1 VKSEKIGIVDVGGGF
16 RGIYTAGV
24 LDYCIDYNIHFDL
37 AVGVSA
43 GSGNLITYIAG
54 QRGRNYQFYTE
65 YILREEYAG
74 MKNFRSKKSFLDLDY
89 IYSTLSNSDGENPL
103 DYPAVVANPTEF
115 IVVATEAETGN
126 AKYFDKSDL
135 HQDDYSILKASCAM
149 PFVCQPYAVGD
160 KLYYDGA
167 LADSIPIQKAF
178 LLGCDRVVLLLTLPE
193 NTIMTSDQDK
203 KIAKHIQKEYP
214 LVAERLEHQAENYNK
229 GVMLAQ
235 NLAACGMLL
244 IVAPDDTCGVS
255 TLSRDTDALRQLYQK
270 GYQDGVKITNFL
282 KDNNC

>member
-1 VKSEKIGIVDVGGGF
+1 MGGGF

-37 AVGVSA
+37 GIGVSA

-54 QRGRNYQFYTE
+54 QRGRNCQFYTE

-74 MKNFRSKKSFLDLDY
+74 MNNFRSKKSFLDLDY

-103 DYPAVVANPTEF
+103 DYPAVVANPMEF
-115 IVVATEAETGN
+115 IVVATEAETGRV
-126 AKYFDKSDL
+126 KYFDKSDL

-149 PFVCQPYAVGD
+149 PYVCQPYAVED

-203 KIAKHIQKEYP
+203 KIAKHIRKKYP
-214 LVAERLEHQAENYNK
+214 LIAERLEHQAENYNK

-244 IVAPDDTCGVS
+244 IVSPDDTCGVS
-255 TLSRDTDALRQLYQK
+255 TLSRNTDALRQLYQK
-270 GYQDGVKITNFL
+270 GYQDGIKITNFL
-282 KDNNC
+282 KESNC